1 MKLIFSAREIGPLA
15 QAHIDLAILA
25 GDNEVAM
32 GVALLARS
40 QRARVSGVDL
50 DDSPVSLSAAQ
61 HIRELG
67 NQAQCLFNQAL
78 ELGRPRI
85 ALGVAILA
93 QSCSAPLTLP
103 TWMARQVEERVQES
117 IEAAEPRRPRLLR

>member
-1 MKLIFSAREIGPLA
+1 MKLVFTAREIGPLA
-15 QAHIDLAILA
+15 QAHIDLANLA
-25 GDNEVAM
+25 GDKEVAI

-50 DDSPVSLSAAQ
+50 DDSPVSQSAAQ

-93 QSCSAPLTLP
+93 QSCNSPLSLP
-103 TWMARQVEERVQES
+103 GWMAREIEERVQRS
-117 IEAAEPRRPRLLR
+117 VQSADPRRRLLR